1 MTNDICLLDKENPE
15 ESFKVPQ
22 RCQISSKNS
31 VKIQN
36 LIFKTLQVHSKM
48 ERIAQRSW
56 KMLQESFKNLSKMS
70 NFIKKDSVEIQNLIL
85 KNIQTHSK
93 IERIPQR
100 CWKIL
105 QEPLKSVKFH
115 KNSGEIPNLIILKNL
130 QIYSKIERVHHK
142 SWKIYLSSE
151 ILTGWLCISCYV
163 IFLRFI
169 DWKIARANK
178 VAVNWLNTTH
188 ATFLSN
194 VFFAAAA
201 QKKVSFLLFIQFRS
215 YYCFY
220 FIFIL
225 ILKGHR
231 INTTE
236 DVAGPQQRTSQH
248 PRV

>member
-1 MTNDICLLDKENPE
+1 MNNA
-15 ESFKVPQ
+15 S
-22 RCQISSKNS
+22 
-31 VKIQN
+31 
-36 LIFKTLQVHSKM
+36 
-48 ERIAQRSW
+48 RI
-56 KMLQESFKNLSKMS
+56 LQESLKNVK
-70 NFIKKDSVEIQNLIL
+70 FHKKYSVEIQNLIL

-93 IERIPQR
+93 IEIIPQR

-115 KNSGEIPNLIILKNL
+115 KNSAGIPNLIILKNL

-225 ILKGHR
+225 KLKGHR
-231 INTTE
+231 MNTTE

>member
-1 MTNDICLLDKENPE
+1 M
-15 ESFKVPQ
+15 
-22 RCQISSKNS
+22 KNAS
-31 VKIQN
+31 
-36 LIFKTLQVHSKM
+36 
-48 ERIAQRSW
+48 RI
-56 KMLQESFKNLSKMS
+56 LQESLKNVKFHKKRFSGNSKFDIEKHSNSFKNRKNPSKM
-70 NFIKKDSVEIQNLIL
+70 L
-85 KNIQTHSK
+85 KNPS
-93 IERIPQR
+93 R
-100 CWKIL
+100 
-105 QEPLKSVKFH
+105 SVKFH
-115 KNSGEIPNLIILKNL
+115 KNSAGIPNLIILKNL